1 MLSHNNSFQ
10 IQIHVDMTIDT
21 ITSKIN
27 SLFGTIDKMITKMV
41 PMPAILLLCAA
52 LNRQGLSVLRSL
64 SNVCKALESLG
75 IPTGSNADGSTN
87 LIVCTCHVLLKEVY
101 RALTEDAVVQGGVQ
115 AATTQIMS
123 NGSNSAGPVVSVGT
137 NLLPFSVQGVI
148 Q

>member
-1 MLSHNNSFQ
+1 
-10 IQIHVDMTIDT
+10 MTIDT

-87 LIVCTCHVLLKEVY
+87 LIVCVCHVLLKEVY
-101 RALTEDAVVQGGVQ
+101 RALTEDAVVQGAVQ
-115 AATTQIMS
+115 AGAMQILT
-123 NGSNSAGPVVSVGT
+123 NGANSAGPVNGIGT
-137 NLLPFSVQGVI
+137 NMTAVRMDGILS
-148 Q
+148 